1 MSDTTIEADESD
13 AQSDAVDVVDD
24 SKGRLRRL
32 GRRGLAVAAGVIVAA
47 AALIGSNVYFY
58 FQDRHSRDL
67 LDAREEARL
76 AACAYAPIL
85 ANYDAKNLDAYF
97 AAVSSG
103 ATGDWK
109 KQFESTT
116 GDLRDVLKQGQV
128 NSHVT
133 DTQCAIRSGDAHSAE
148 AIVVIGQTI
157 TSVGTQG
164 KPEPGQLSMV
174 MWLEKSGN
182 RWLINKLNSPLAQP
196 PQQ

>member
-1 MSDTTIEADESD
+1 MSDKTVAADESD

-32 GRRGLAVAAGVIVAA
+32 GRRGLAIAAAVIVAL
-47 AALIGSNVYFY
+47 AALIGSSVYFY
-58 FQDRHSRDL
+58 LQDRHSREL

-76 AACAYAPIL
+76 AACAYAPVL

-97 AAVSSG
+97 AAVSNG

-133 DTQCAIRSGDAHSAE
+133 DTQCAIRSGDARSAE

>member
-1 MSDTTIEADESD
+1 MSDKAIEDDESD
-13 AQSDAVDVVDD
+13 AQTNAVEAADD
-24 SKGRLRRL
+24 SKGRLSRL
-32 GRRGLAVAAGVIVAA
+32 GRRGLAVAAGAIVVA
-47 AALIGSNVYFY
+47 AALIGSSVYFY
-58 FQDRHSRDL
+58 MQDRHSREL
-67 LDAREEARL
+67 LGAREEARL
-76 AACAYAPIL
+76 AACAYAPVL

-97 AAVSSG
+97 AAVSNG